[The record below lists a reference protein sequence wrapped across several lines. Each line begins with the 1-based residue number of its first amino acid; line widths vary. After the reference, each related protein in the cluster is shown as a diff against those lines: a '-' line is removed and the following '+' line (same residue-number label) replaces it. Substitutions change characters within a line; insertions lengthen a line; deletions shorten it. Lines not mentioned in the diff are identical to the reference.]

1 MFFVGKLDAQE
12 HLADVYRHLTNYSI
26 NKGAENFQ
34 ENQRV
39 QADNYGHKWSLS
51 ALNRHL
57 RCTWATATVGRS
69 FLTLCDIVG
78 MVILFVGLPINGD
91 FPVCY
96 GSYVKLPERKR
107 FWLSE
112 PTGTGTSTAS

>member
-1 MFFVGKLDAQE
+1 
-12 HLADVYRHLTNYSI
+12 
-26 NKGAENFQ
+26 
-34 ENQRV
+34 
-39 QADNYGHKWSLS
+39 
-51 ALNRHL
+51 
-57 RCTWATATVGRS
+57 
-69 FLTLCDIVG
+69 